1 MAWLPFRGCCSDA
14 SSPTYQLTGPS
25 EQWVVPT
32 KFWILETKPP
42 SKGLGLPLAPLDFQ
56 TFLQPWLGMVWRVA
70 GSRLSA
76 DQSYTTC
83 STQVKGFATFEE
95 HFCRGHERD
104 ACSQASLV
112 FRMTLPGLCFGGCP
126 LEVCLSLMR
135 MHFGRGYI
143 LLSLPAVKPVFFSR
157 HLLTFLRKS
166 PLFSSVRDFCI
177 MMVKKMHWL
186 VSSIG
191 GPVKIWKECKKKM
204 VNKSRHS
211 NSYRTD
217 TLSNYKN

>member
-14 SSPTYQLTGPS
+14 SSPTYQLAGPS

-32 KFWILETKPP
+32 KFWVLKTKPP
-42 SKGLGLPLAPLDFQ
+42 SKGLGSPLNPLDFQ
-56 TFLQPWLGMVWRVA
+56 TFLRPWLGMVWRMA

-104 ACSQASLV
+104 ACCQASLV

-143 LLSLPAVKPVFFSR
+143 LLSLPAVKLGVFFQALVDISTKIS
-157 HLLTFLRKS
+157 TFFLPYVIFASWWLRKCIG
-166 PLFSSVRDFCI
+166 LF
-177 MMVKKMHWL
+177 
-186 VSSIG
+186 SSIG
-191 GPVKIWKECKKKM
+191 GPVKIWKKGKKKWWI
-204 VNKSRHS
+204 
-211 NSYRTD
+211 YPGIQ
-217 TLSNYKN
+217 TLIE

>member
-14 SSPTYQLTGPS
+14 SSPTYQLAGPS
-25 EQWVVPT
+25 EQWVVPS
-32 KFWILETKPP
+32 KFWVLKTKPP

-56 TFLQPWLGMVWRVA
+56 TFLRSWLGMVWRVA

-104 ACSQASLV
+104 ACCQASLV

-143 LLSLPAVKPVFFSR
+143 LLSLPAVKPGFFFQALVDNSTKIS
-157 HLLTFLRKS
+157 TFFPPYVIFASWWLRKCIG
-166 PLFSSVRDFCI
+166 LFLASGDLWKSG
-177 MMVKKMHWL
+177 KK
-186 VSSIG
+186 V
-191 GPVKIWKECKKKM
+191 WKKW
-204 VNKSRHS
+204 
-211 NSYRTD
+211 
-217 TLSNYKN
+217 

>member
-1 MAWLPFRGCCSDA
+1 
-14 SSPTYQLTGPS
+14 
-25 EQWVVPT
+25 
-32 KFWILETKPP
+32 
-42 SKGLGLPLAPLDFQ
+42 
-56 TFLQPWLGMVWRVA
+56 MVWRVA

-104 ACSQASLV
+104 ACCQASLV
-112 FRMTLPGLCFGGCP
+112 FRMTLPGLCFGGFP

-191 GPVKIWKECKKKM
+191 GPLKIWKKGKKKM

-211 NSYRTD
+211 NSYRRHFVK
-217 TLSNYKN
+217 LQKLMIQC